1 MEQDYN
7 LPSLVERNNGMVGY
21 ICKPRLN
28 LLTGKQTI
36 EKKVDYILG
45 EYLSHPNREELH
57 KEFSSFKDKR
67 YSYVRC
73 DQLLHDRDTNEVYLS
88 PWLKDKKEGHPEFYQ
103 RLTNLLKNCDIEP
116 KELKCTRDY
125 WARDYICLFS

>member
-1 MEQDYN
+1 
-7 LPSLVERNNGMVGY
+7 MVGY

-28 LLTGKQTI
+28 LLTGKQNI